1 MEGDRPVQ
9 RLFPGYP
16 GISIHSLRMEGD
28 RHMLPRLR
36 HALISIHSLRMEG
49 DKIRLGLFFQLGH
62 FNPLPPHGGR
72 QEYISGCEVGTVFQS
87 TPSAWRETPSDST
100 GHGLSSFQSTP
111 SAWRETQA
119 IRIPCPPV
127 CISIHSLR
135 MEEDLVFLY
144 ILIHRE
150 KFQSTPS
157 AWRETR
163 ADYVSQ
169 QRWLDFNP
177 LPPHGGRLYILDEC
191 KRTERISIH
200 SLRMEG
206 DAKILFHVKRFLI
219 FQSTPSAWRET
230 FRGADDIS
238 GNLFQSTP
246 SAWRETQGKRFC
258 A

>member
-1 MEGDRPVQ
+1 
-9 RLFPGYP
+9 
-16 GISIHSLRMEGD
+16 
-28 RHMLPRLR
+28 MLPRLR

-111 SAWRETQA
+111 SAWRET
-119 IRIPCPPV
+119 
-127 CISIHSLR
+127 
-135 MEEDLVFLY
+135 
-144 ILIHRE
+144 
-150 KFQSTPS
+150 
-157 AWRETR
+157 R

-191 KRTERISIH
+191 KLTERISIH

>member
-1 MEGDRPVQ
+1 
-9 RLFPGYP
+9 
-16 GISIHSLRMEGD
+16 
-28 RHMLPRLR
+28 MLPRLR

-191 KRTERISIH
+191 KLTERISIH

-206 DAKILFHVKRFLI
+206 DAKILFISIRHFNPLPPHGGRQHSFQIVFRNRI

-230 FRGADDIS
+230 LIIQKVS
-238 GNLFQSTP
+238 EIWIFQSTP
-246 SAWRETQGKRFC
+246 STRRETYINRE
-258 A
+258 

>member
-1 MEGDRPVQ
+1 M
-9 RLFPGYP
+9 
-16 GISIHSLRMEGD
+16 
-28 RHMLPRLR
+28 
-36 HALISIHSLRMEG
+36 
-49 DKIRLGLFFQLGH
+49 
-62 FNPLPPHGGR
+62 
-72 QEYISGCEVGTVFQS
+72 
-87 TPSAWRETPSDST
+87 
-100 GHGLSSFQSTP
+100 
-111 SAWRETQA
+111 
-119 IRIPCPPV
+119 
-127 CISIHSLR
+127 
-135 MEEDLVFLY
+135 FLY

-191 KRTERISIH
+191 KLTERISIH

-230 FRGADDIS
+230 LIIQKVS
-238 GNLFQSTP
+238 EIWIFQSTP
-246 SAWRETQGKRFC
+246 STRRETYINRE
-258 A
+258 